1 MATCGSC
8 GTTLADGNHFCPACG
23 QPVAAPT
30 VTDTVPPPPPPPPA
44 PPGYSYAPTIPPATG
59 AAPVGSVARTNGF
72 AIASLVL
79 GCVGIFTCGLGS
91 VLAVIFGFIARNQIR
106 QRGEQGNGMALAGI
120 ILGFVFLALFVI
132 YVIVVAITA
141 SGDGGMNQNY

>member
-1 MATCGSC
+1 
-8 GTTLADGNHFCPACG
+8 
-23 QPVAAPT
+23 V
-30 VTDTVPPPPPPPPA
+30 
-44 PPGYSYAPTIPPATG
+44 
-59 AAPVGSVARTNGF
+59 RTNGF

-91 VLAVIFGFIARNQIR
+91 VLAVIFGFIARSQIR

-132 YVIVVAITA
+132 WVIVVAVT
-141 SGDGGMNQNY
+141 SSSNGGMNQNF

>member
-8 GTTLADGNHFCPACG
+8 GTNLADGNRFCPACG
-23 QPVAAPT
+23 QPVGAPT
-30 VTDTVPPPPPPPPA
+30 ASPVPPPPPPPPA
-44 PPGYSYAPTIPPATG
+44 PPGYSYAPAIQPVGGTR
-59 AAPVGSVARTNGF
+59 PVGSAVRTNGF

-91 VLAVIFGFIARNQIR
+91 VLAVIFGFIARSQIR

-120 ILGFVFLALFVI
+120 ILGFVVIALFVI
-132 YVIVVAITA
+132 WVIVVAITA

>member
-1 MATCGSC
+1 M
-8 GTTLADGNHFCPACG
+8 
-23 QPVAAPT
+23 
-30 VTDTVPPPPPPPPA
+30 
-44 PPGYSYAPTIPPATG
+44 
-59 AAPVGSVARTNGF
+59 RTNGF

-91 VLAVIFGFIARNQIR
+91 VLAVIFGFIARSQIR